1 MNKTWLVIQREY
13 LTRVRK
19 KSFIIMTVLGPLL
32 IAGGIALI
40 TWLSLQD
47 STYQKILVIDDM
59 QPIFDHLEN
68 GSSFEFDYSS
78 MDIEEAKKIFP
89 NSEYTSLL
97 WIQSNIDATNK
108 ALLYFKSQPS
118 KMVLRSIEKKVEFVV
133 ENMKLKKF
141 GIEREEY
148 NKVRTDFTIIPYK
161 YSEEGKEEKV
171 LTEKAY
177 VGFFFG
183 ILIYLFIFLYGV
195 QVMRGVIEEKSNRI
209 VEVVITSIKPFQL
222 MMGKIIGIALVG
234 LTQFLIWVV
243 LMVVLV
249 SATQSLIMSRKMDKV
264 AAQAAVVENITQA
277 NPGLPGNALD
287 MEAAVNPKMD
297 ITSEDHLINRINW
310 PLMIGM
316 FLFYF
321 LGGYL
326 LYSALFAAIGAAV
339 DNDTDTQQFMMP
351 VTIPLLIAYFLS
363 FMMVDNPES
372 PTAFWGSIIP
382 LTSPITMMIRI
393 AMGIENSQIW
403 ELILS
408 MVLLVGGF
416 IFTTWLAAKIY
427 RVGILMYGKKVNYKE
442 LWKWL
447 KYGD

>member
-19 KSFIIMTVLGPLL
+19 KSFIIMTVLGPSL

-40 TWLSLQD
+40 TWLSLQE

-59 QPIFDHLEN
+59 QPIFDNLEDGN
-68 GSSFEFDYSS
+68 SFEFDYSS
-78 MDIEEAKKIFP
+78 MEIEEAKKIFP

-141 GIEREEY
+141 GIEREDY

-161 YSEEGKEEKV
+161 YSDEGKEEKV

-195 QVMRGVIEEKSNRI
+195 QVMRGVIEEKTNRI
-209 VEVVITSIKPFQL
+209 VEVVVTSIKPFQL

-243 LMVVLV
+243 LMVVFV
-249 SATQSLIMSRKMDKV
+249 TAAQSLIMSKKMDKV
-264 AAQAAVVENITQA
+264 AAQAAVVENITQS
-277 NPGLPGNALD
+277 NPGFPGSAID
-287 MEAAVNPKMD
+287 MESAVNPKMD

-372 PTAFWGSIIP
+372 PAAFWGSIIP

-416 IFTTWLAAKIY
+416 VFTTWLAAKIY